1 MALFATDDIKK
12 VNFEAIPDEMKN
24 IPQWF
29 VWKHGAPD
37 KNGKLRKIPHNLKGT
52 KWVSYT
58 EENNYSTFDEVKQ
71 AYNNVAGIAGIGF
84 RPKGTDITIIDV
96 DIERDDDEAG
106 KVTGQLTANEKAF
119 LNAGYVETSVSGNGY
134 HAIFNHKPHESI
146 GDKVYVFD
154 EDNNQIEVYHSN
166 VSGWVAIT
174 GDIYDNHSQID
185 NKTTSKQFI
194 DYLAE
199 NYAPSESPTES
210 HTELIADTGSFV
222 PPELD
227 LSDVVPLWLNTGNPK
242 LIGRD
247 IYKEDLWHRAD
258 EAMGAYSSRSEA
270 INALINELAYF
281 MWDNPQ
287 GIYDLLDNNPYWSD
301 YLHEKEHARNGEIKK
316 AINNRIKSGRI
327 YDGQPTAEEDFAPF
341 IAESHTESTQE
352 PTQDKIDKYKLK
364 SAKAVNEA
372 LRADIKDNTQEPPT
386 PTGFKVLDNV
396 FDGGLYSGLYVVG
409 AMSSLGKTT
418 FVQQVTDQVAQ
429 QGKDVLFF
437 SLEMGEKELVSKS
450 ISRETYIH
458 TKKFKLDENNAK
470 TARGISDSS
479 RYYKD
484 DERGIRGYNQQ
495 ETDTIKAAF
504 ERHDEYAGH
513 LYIIEGVG
521 DVTAKVIRDT
531 VKMHEKATGN
541 TPMVVVDYLQLIAPS
556 DMRATDKQNTDR
568 AVLELKKMTRDHN
581 TAVFAISSLNRDSY
595 DAPTTM
601 SSFKESG
608 AIEYSSDVLIA
619 LDLKEMIIDKK
630 SCDVNYEKK
639 KTPREVTLTV
649 LKNRSGKT
657 GDRVDY
663 SFHPAYNLFDE
674 VGKFTPIRSAES
686 EFKGQS
692 AGVI

>member
-1 MALFATDDIKK
+1 MALYKTDDVKT
-12 VNFEAIPDEMKN
+12 VDFEAIPDEMKN

-29 VWKHGAPD
+29 MWIARDHNRAD
-37 KNGKLRKIPHNLKGT
+37 GKLAKYPTDIKGKAIKWQDKANL
-52 KWVSYT
+52 Y
-58 EENNYSTFDEVKQ
+58 TFDEVKQ
-71 AYNNVAGIAGIGF
+71 AYEQAQVKFAGVSFNVAGSNM
-84 RPKGTDITIIDV
+84 TIIDLDTTDGSYK
-96 DIERDDDEAG
+96 DIEA
-106 KVTGQLTANEKAF
+106 KF
-119 LNAGYVETSVSGNGY
+119 LNAGYVETSVSGRGSHIIFKGTPPHSLKDTKNLYDANG
-134 HAIFNHKPHESI
+134 
-146 GDKVYVFD
+146 
-154 EDNNQIEVYHSN
+154 DNIELFHN
-166 VSGWVAIT
+166 SGYIAIT
-174 GDIYDNHSQID
+174 GHTIDNHNTID
-185 NKTTSKQFI
+185 TPAIAQQFM

-199 NYAPSESPTES
+199 NYAPSKSYTES
-210 HTELIADTGSFV
+210 HTEQSFNLDSFV
-222 PPELD
+222 PPRLD
-227 LSDVVPLWLNTGNPK
+227 TANVVSMWLNKGGAM
-242 LIGRD
+242 LQGRG
-247 IYKEDLWHRAD
+247 IRKIDLWHMAD
-258 EAMGAYSSRSEA
+258 EAFEAYNRDPSRFLY
-270 INALINELAYF
+270 ALINELAYY
-281 MWDNPQ
+281 MWDNPK
-287 GIYDLLDNNPYWSD
+287 GLHDLLFNNPYWAD
-301 YLHEKEHARNGEIKK
+301 YLHDRRTQATIGDIKK
-316 AINNRIKSGRI
+316 AIDNRIKSGRI
-327 YDGQPTAEEDFAPF
+327 YDGQATAEEDFAEI
-341 IAESHTESTQE
+341 IAERHTASTQE
-352 PTQDKIDKYKLK
+352 PTQANIDKYKLK

-418 FVQQVTDQVAQ
+418 FVQQISDQVAQ

-458 TKKFKLDENNAK
+458 TKKFKLDESNAK

-521 DVTAKVIRDT
+521 DVTAQVIRDT

-556 DMRATDKQNTDR
+556 DLRATDKQNTDR

-663 SFHPAYNLFDE
+663 SFHPAYNLFEE
-674 VGKFTPIRSAES
+674 VGKFSPMPSAES
-686 EFKGQS
+686 DFKETIIGKW
-692 AGVI
+692 

>member
-1 MALFATDDIKK
+1 MALYKTDDIKK
-12 VNFEAIPDEMKN
+12 VNFEAIPDEMKQ

-29 VWKHGAPD
+29 MWIARDHNRAD
-37 KNGKLRKIPHNLKGT
+37 GKLAKYPTDIKGKAIQWQDKANL
-52 KWVSYT
+52 Y
-58 EENNYSTFDEVKQ
+58 TFDEVKQ
-71 AYNNVAGIAGIGF
+71 AYEQAQGKFAGVSFNVAGSGM
-84 RPKGTDITIIDV
+84 TIIDLDTTDGSYK
-96 DIERDDDEAG
+96 DIEA
-106 KVTGQLTANEKAF
+106 KF
-119 LNAGYVETSVSGNGY
+119 LNAGYVETSVSGRGAHVVFKGTPPNSLKD
-134 HAIFNHKPHESI
+134 AKNLRDTN
-146 GDKVYVFD
+146 GDK
-154 EDNNQIEVYHSN
+154 IELFHN
-166 VSGWVAIT
+166 SGYIAIT
-174 GDIYDNHSQID
+174 GHTIDNHNTID
-185 NKTTSKQFI
+185 TPAITQQFM

-199 NYAPSESPTES
+199 NYTSTES
-210 HTELIADTGSFV
+210 HTESTQEQSFNLDSFV
-222 PPELD
+222 PPRLD
-227 LSDVVPLWLNTGNPK
+227 TADVVPMWFNTGNPK
-242 LIGRD
+242 LQGRD
-247 IYKEDLWHRAD
+247 VYKKDLWKMTD
-258 EAMGAYSSRSEA
+258 EALEAYNSDRSECLY
-270 INALINELAYF
+270 ALINELAYF
-281 MWDNPQ
+281 MWDNPK
-287 GIYDLLDNNPYWSD
+287 GLHDLLFNNPYWAD
-301 YLHEKEHARNGEIKK
+301 YLHNDRRPQATIGDIKK
-316 AINNRIKSGRI
+316 AINNRKRSGRI
-327 YDGQPTAEEDFAPF
+327 RDGQPTAEQDFAEI

-352 PTQDKIDKYKLK
+352 PTQASIDKYKLK

-396 FDGGLYSGLYVVG
+396 FDGGLYSGLYVIG

-458 TKKFKLDENNAK
+458 TKKFKLDESNAK

-521 DVTAKVIRDT
+521 DVTAQVIRDT

-556 DMRATDKQNTDR
+556 DTRATDKQNTDR

-649 LKNRSGKT
+649 LKNRSGET
-657 GDRVDY
+657 GHRVDY
-663 SFHPAYNLFDE
+663 SFHPAYNLFEE
-674 VGKFTPIRSAES
+674 VGKFNPMPSAES
-686 EFKGQS
+686 EFKDKIVS
-692 AGVI
+692 KW

>member
-1 MALFATDDIKK
+1 MALYKTDDIKT
-12 VNFEAIPDEMKN
+12 VNFEAIPDEIKQ

-29 VWKHGAPD
+29 LWIARDHNRAD
-37 KNGKLRKIPHNLKGT
+37 GKLAKYPTDINGRYIKWTDNANL
-52 KWVSYT
+52 Y
-58 EENNYSTFDEVKQ
+58 TFDEVKQ
-71 AYNNVAGIAGIGF
+71 AYEQSQKFAGISFKVAGSGM
-84 RPKGTDITIIDV
+84 TIIDLDITDGSYK
-96 DIERDDDEAG
+96 DIES
-106 KVTGQLTANEKAF
+106 KF
-119 LNAGYVETSVSGNGY
+119 LNAGYVETSVSGRGAHIIFKGTPPHSLKDQKNLLDKNGDN
-134 HAIFNHKPHESI
+134 IELFHK
-146 GDKVYVFD
+146 
-154 EDNNQIEVYHSN
+154 
-166 VSGWVAIT
+166 SGYVAIT
-174 GDIYDNHSQID
+174 GNTVDNHNTID
-185 NKTTSKQFI
+185 TPAITQQFM
-194 DYLAE
+194 DYLAN
-199 NYAPSESPTES
+199 NYAPSESNTES
-210 HTELIADTGSFV
+210 HTELIVDTSSFI
-222 PPELD
+222 PPKLD
-227 LSDVVPLWLNTGNPK
+227 TADVVPMWTNTHSPK
-242 LIGRD
+242 LQGRD
-247 IYKEDLWHRAD
+247 IYKIDLWKMTDDAL
-258 EAMGAYSSRSEA
+258 EAYNSDRSECLY
-270 INALINELAYF
+270 ALINELAYF
-281 MWDNPQ
+281 MWDNPK
-287 GIYDLLDNNPYWSD
+287 GLYDLLFNNPYWTD
-301 YLHEKEHARNGEIKK
+301 YLHDRRQQATIGDIKK

-327 YDGQPTAEEDFAPF
+327 RDGQPTAEEDFAQI
-341 IAESHTESTQE
+341 IAESHTASTQE
-352 PTQDKIDKYKLK
+352 PTQANIDKYKLK

-396 FDGGLYSGLYVVG
+396 FDGGLYSGLYVIG

-418 FVQQVTDQVAQ
+418 FVQQISDQVAQ

-458 TKKFKLDENNAK
+458 TKKFKLDESNAK

-531 VKMHEKATGN
+531 VKMHEQATGN
-541 TPMVVVDYLQLIAPS
+541 TPVVVVDYLQLIAPS

-663 SFHPAYNLFDE
+663 SFHPAYNLFEE
-674 VGKFTPIRSAES
+674 VGKFSPMPSAES
-686 EFKGQS
+686 EFKKSVGI
-692 AGVI
+692 V

>member
-1 MALFATDDIKK
+1 MALFKTDDIKK

-29 VWKHGAPD
+29 IWKHGEPD
-37 KNGKLRKIPHNLKGT
+37 NKGKLRKIPHNLKGT
-52 KWVSYT
+52 RYLRWS
-58 EENNYSTFDEVKQ
+58 EENNYSTYDEVRE
-71 AYNNVAGIAGIGF
+71 AYTNVSGVAGIGF

-96 DIERDDDEAG
+96 DIKRDETG
-106 KVTGQLTANEKAF
+106 EVTGQISAKEKAF

-146 GDKVYVFD
+146 GTNKDVFD
-154 EDNNQIEVYHSN
+154 EDNKGIEVFHTQM
-166 VSGWVAIT
+166 SGWVAIT
-174 GDIYDNHSQID
+174 GDIYNNHSQMD
-185 NKTTSKQFI
+185 SKETSKQFI

-199 NYAPSESPTES
+199 NYTSTES
-210 HTELIADTGSFV
+210 HTESHTEQSFNLDSFIPPRLDTA
-222 PPELD
+222 
-227 LSDVVPLWLNTGNPK
+227 DVVSMWLNKGNPK
-242 LIGRD
+242 LVGKD
-247 IYKEDLWHRAD
+247 VYKKDLWEKKDVAF
-258 EAMGAYSSRSEA
+258 EAYNRDPSRFLY
-270 INALINELAYF
+270 ALIKELAYY
-281 MWDNPQ
+281 MWDNPK
-287 GIYDLLDNNPYWSD
+287 GLYDLLSNNPYWAD
-301 YLHEKEHARNGEIKK
+301 YLHDRRTQATIGDIKK
-316 AINNRIKSGRI
+316 AINNRKKSGRI
-327 YDGQPTAEEDFAPF
+327 YDGQPTAEEDFAEI

-352 PTQDKIDKYKLK
+352 PTQANIDKYKLK

-418 FVQQVTDQVAQ
+418 FVQQISDQVAQ

-458 TKKFKLDENNAK
+458 TKKFKLDESNAK

-521 DVTAKVIRDT
+521 DVTAQVIRDT

-541 TPMVVVDYLQLIAPS
+541 TPVVVVDYLQLIAPS
-556 DMRATDKQNTDR
+556 IPTATDKQNTDR
-568 AVLELKKMTRDHN
+568 AVLALKKMTRDHN

-663 SFHPAYNLFDE
+663 SFHPAYNLFEE
-674 VGKFTPIRSAES
+674 VGKFSPMPSAES
-686 EFKGQS
+686 EFKKSVGI
-692 AGVI
+692 V

>member
-1 MALFATDDIKK
+1 MALFKTDDIKE

-29 VWKHGAPD
+29 MWKHGAPD
-37 KNGKLRKIPHNLKGT
+37 ENGKLRKIPHNLKGT
-52 KWVSYT
+52 RYISYT
-58 EENNYSTFDEVKQ
+58 EENNYSTFDEVRE
-71 AYNNVAGIAGIGF
+71 AYTNVSGVAGIGF

-96 DIERDDDEAG
+96 DIKRDDKTGE
-106 KVTGQLTANEKAF
+106 VTGQLSAKEKAF

-154 EDNNQIEVYHSN
+154 EDKNQIEVYHSN

-174 GDIYDNHSQID
+174 GDIYNNHSQMD
-185 NKTTSKQFI
+185 NKETSKQFI

-199 NYAPSESPTES
+199 NYAPSGSRTES
-210 HTELIADTGSFV
+210 HTEQSFNLDSFV
-222 PPELD
+222 PPRLD
-227 LSDVVPLWLNTGNPK
+227 TADVVPMWLNTHSPK
-242 LIGRD
+242 LIGRG
-247 IYKEDLWHRAD
+247 IYKKDLWHMAKAAID
-258 EAMGAYSSRSEA
+258 AYSTRSEA
-270 INALINELAYF
+270 LYALMKELAYF

-287 GIYDLLDNNPYWSD
+287 GLSELLYGSADWSD
-301 YLHEKEHARNGEIKK
+301 YMHDKRPQLREDEIKK
-316 AINNRIKSGRI
+316 AIDERIKSGHI
-327 YDGQPTAEEDFAPF
+327 YEGQATAEEDFAEI
-341 IAESHTESTQE
+341 IAERHTESTQE
-352 PTQDKIDKYKLK
+352 PTQANIDKYKLK
-364 SAKAVNEA
+364 SAKVVNEA

-418 FVQQVTDQVAQ
+418 FVQQISDQVAQ

-458 TKKFKLDENNAK
+458 TKKFKLDESNAK

-521 DVTAKVIRDT
+521 DVTAQVIRDT

-541 TPMVVVDYLQLIAPS
+541 TPVVVVDYLQLIAPS
-556 DMRATDKQNTDR
+556 IPTATDKQNTDR
-568 AVLELKKMTRDHN
+568 AVLALKKMTRDHN

-663 SFHPAYNLFDE
+663 SFHPAYNLFEE
-674 VGKFTPIRSAES
+674 VGKFSPMPSAES
-686 EFKGQS
+686 EFKKSVGI
-692 AGVI
+692 V

>member
-1 MALFATDDIKK
+1 MALYKTDDIKT
-12 VNFEAIPDEMKN
+12 VNFEAIPDEMKQ

-29 VWKHGAPD
+29 LWIARDHNRAD
-37 KNGKLRKIPHNLKGT
+37 GKLAKYPTDINGRYIKWTDNANL
-52 KWVSYT
+52 Y
-58 EENNYSTFDEVKQ
+58 TFDEVKQ
-71 AYNNVAGIAGIGF
+71 AYEQSQKFAGISFKVAGSGM
-84 RPKGTDITIIDV
+84 TIIDLDTTDGSYK
-96 DIERDDDEAG
+96 DIES
-106 KVTGQLTANEKAF
+106 KF
-119 LNAGYVETSVSGNGY
+119 LNAGYVETSVSGRGAHIIFKGTPPHSLKDQKNLLDKNGDN
-134 HAIFNHKPHESI
+134 IELFHK
-146 GDKVYVFD
+146 
-154 EDNNQIEVYHSN
+154 
-166 VSGWVAIT
+166 SGYVAIT
-174 GDIYDNHSQID
+174 GNTVDNHNTID
-185 NKTTSKQFI
+185 TPAITQQFM
-194 DYLAE
+194 DYLAN
-199 NYAPSESPTES
+199 NYAPSESNTES
-210 HTELIADTGSFV
+210 HTELIVDASSFV
-222 PPELD
+222 PPKLD
-227 LSDVVPLWLNTGNPK
+227 TADVVPMWTNTHSPK
-242 LIGRD
+242 LQGRD
-247 IYKEDLWHRAD
+247 IYKIDLWKMTDDAL
-258 EAMGAYSSRSEA
+258 EAYNNDRSECLY
-270 INALINELAYF
+270 ALINELAYF
-281 MWDNPQ
+281 MWDNPK
-287 GIYDLLDNNPYWSD
+287 GLYDLLFNNPYWTD
-301 YLHEKEHARNGEIKK
+301 YLHDRRQQATIGDIKK

-327 YDGQPTAEEDFAPF
+327 RDGQPTAEEDFAQI
-341 IAESHTESTQE
+341 IAESHTASTQE
-352 PTQDKIDKYKLK
+352 PTQANIDKYKIK

-396 FDGGLYSGLYVVG
+396 FDGGLYSGLYVIG

-458 TKKFKLDENNAK
+458 TKKFKLDESNAK

-495 ETDTIKAAF
+495 ETDTIKTAF
-504 ERHDEYAGH
+504 DRHDEYAGH

-521 DVTAKVIRDT
+521 DVTAQVIRDT

-663 SFHPAYNLFDE
+663 SFHPAYNLFEE
-674 VGKFTPIRSAES
+674 VGKFSPMPSAES
-686 EFKGQS
+686 EFKKSVGI
-692 AGVI
+692 V